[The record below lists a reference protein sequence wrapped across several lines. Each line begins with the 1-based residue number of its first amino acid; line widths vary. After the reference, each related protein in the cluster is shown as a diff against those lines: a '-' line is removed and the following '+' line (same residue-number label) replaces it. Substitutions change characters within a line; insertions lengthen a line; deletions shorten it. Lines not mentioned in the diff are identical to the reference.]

1 MDKLGYMLEYG
12 VDLLNNRS
20 IRNWLDCGTLLGAV
34 REQRLLTWEKDIDLG
49 ALKDQVDHL
58 DILYII
64 NRARKDGYDV
74 NVYDTSISISKNGY
88 VLDIKL
94 YEKRGDIFFENKRI
108 PKNLFSSTLCYLV
121 HCFSSDYLTSREGL
135 NIFRN
140 FVITIIHMLSKI
152 IPRQLSKII
161 IYPIKYLCDNYLT
174 IDISE
179 AVPCKYF
186 ETFEEIKFLG
196 KSYTI
201 PEKKEDYLAF
211 RYGENW
217 RVPNKNWITER
228 DDGGYLYVQNKK

>member
-1 MDKLGYMLEYG
+1 MAELRYMLEYG

-20 IRNWLDCGTLLGAV
+20 IRNWLDCGTLLGVV

-49 ALKDQVDHL
+49 ALKDQVDDS
-58 DILYII
+58 DIWYII
-64 NRARKDGYDV
+64 NQARKDEYDV

-94 YEKRGDIFFENKRI
+94 YEKREDIFFENKRI
-108 PKNLFSSTLCYLV
+108 PKNLFSSALCYLV
-121 HCFSSDYLTSREGL
+121 HSFSSDYSTSRKGK

-140 FVITIIHMLSKI
+140 FVIKIIHILSRI